1 MYGRRS
7 YRSPRRSYARAVKPV
22 KYSNETF
29 NASFAYV
36 WATTPTTSMVTMIPA
51 VESLGMRKVKNF
63 TLSITQSPTLDSSN
77 TVKAASSFMYAL
89 VYLPDGVTANTLSI
103 GNSTAASL
111 YEPNQ
116 NVIASG
122 VCSSSNGQFRLSSR
136 LARNLN
142 SGDRVVLLLRP
153 TSSTGTANDRTNI
166 SVILNYSIT
175 Y

>member
-7 YRSPRRSYARAVKPV
+7 YRAPRRYYSRSVKPV
-22 KYSNETF
+22 KYSNETY
-29 NASFAYV
+29 NASFTYH
-36 WATTPTTSMVTMIPA
+36 WAATPGTSMVTMIPS
-51 VESLGMRKVKNF
+51 VDSLGMRKVKNF
-63 TLSITQSPTLDSSN
+63 TLSITQSPTMNSDY
-77 TVKAASSFMYAL
+77 TVTSASSFMYAL
-89 VYLPDGVTANTLSI
+89 VYLPDGVQANTLSI
-103 GNSTAASL
+103 GSSTAASL

-122 VCSSSNGQFRLSSR
+122 ICSSNNGQFRLMSR

-153 TSSTGTANDRTNI
+153 TSATGTEGNLTNI
-166 SVILNYSIT
+166 SVVLNYSIT